1 MTKADKEGQ
10 RKAPILRFKG
20 FTDDWEQRKLNDFGT
35 FHKGKGFSKNDVS
48 SLNGTPVILYGMLY
62 TDFKTHYSVNNISSY
77 INEFNKENTIFSS
90 GNEIIFP
97 SSGETAVDIARS
109 AAVQDSGIIIGGD
122 LIILK
127 INSNTELKFIP
138 LIFLNQKY
146 KRKIASLAQGKSIVH
161 IHANDLKDLE
171 IFIPQ
176 KSEQI
181 KISNLI
187 DYIEKLLTLYER
199 KFKLLSQVK
208 KYFLDNLFTEKEYP
222 NLRFKGFTD
231 AWEQRKLE
239 NLSEHKSGTSIEKY
253 FSSDGLYKVI
263 SIGSYGVNNEY
274 IDQGIR
280 AVKNKTTESKLVRNG
295 QLTMVLN
302 DKTANGNLI
311 GRCLLI
317 SKDNEFIVNQRTEI
331 IIPGPDLNENYAYY
345 YLNGPF
351 RNEVKK
357 IAQGGTQ
364 IYVNYSSVKRQKINY
379 PIKDEQI
386 KISKLLKIIK
396 NLIILYENKQ
406 QHLTEIKNTLLNTMF
421 I

>member
-20 FTDDWEQRKLNDFGT
+20 FTND
-35 FHKGKGFSKNDVS
+35 
-48 SLNGTPVILYGMLY
+48 
-62 TDFKTHYSVNNISSY
+62 
-77 INEFNKENTIFSS
+77 
-90 GNEIIFP
+90 
-97 SSGETAVDIARS
+97 
-109 AAVQDSGIIIGGD
+109 
-122 LIILK
+122 
-127 INSNTELKFIP
+127 
-138 LIFLNQKY
+138 
-146 KRKIASLAQGKSIVH
+146 
-161 IHANDLKDLE
+161 
-171 IFIPQ
+171 
-176 KSEQI
+176 
-181 KISNLI
+181 
-187 DYIEKLLTLYER
+187 
-199 KFKLLSQVK
+199 
-208 KYFLDNLFTEKEYP
+208 
-222 NLRFKGFTD
+222 
-231 AWEQRKLE
+231 WEQRKLE
-239 NLSEHKSGTSIEKY
+239 NLSEHKGGTSIEKY

-263 SIGSYGVNNEY
+263 SIGSYGLNNEY

-280 AVKNKTTESKLVRNG
+280 AVKNKTTESKLVRSG

-351 RNEVKK
+351 RNKVKK

-379 PIKDEQI
+379 PIKNEQI

-396 NLIILYENKQ
+396 SLITLYERKLKLLSRVKKYFLDNLFAKKEYPNLRFKGFTDAWKQRKLSSILIERKDLSTESKEFPLSSFIQEKGVVPKSQRYDRSFLVKDSSKKYKVTKFGDFIYSSNNLDTGSIGLNSYGNAVISPVYSVFSSKNLNVLETNFVNLLFQQNFYKNKMLRFRQ
-406 QHLTEIKNTLLNTMF
+406 GVMYGQLKIKEDDFLKIRVNVPSQTEIKNITNLFSKIELYATLLENKKKQLVQIKSILLNTMF

>member
-1 MTKADKEGQ
+1 MTKASKEGQ

-20 FTDDWEQRKLNDFGT
+20 FTDAWEQRQLREI
-35 FHKGKGFSKNDVS
+35 S
-48 SLNGTPVILYGMLY
+48 SSTIGGGTPKSSNKKFWNGNIPWIQSSDL
-62 TDFKTHYSVNNISSY
+62 VNGDIWNIT
-77 INEFNKENTIFSS
+77 IKKHITLDAVEN
-90 GNEIIFP
+90 
-97 SSGETAVDIARS
+97 S
-109 AAVQDSGIIIGGD
+109 AAKIISANSIAVVTRVAVGKLVYMPLEYATSQDFISFQNLSGDHSFFMYLVSKVMHKVKGSLQGTSIKGISKGELLKKKVIYTLNIKEQKKIGT
-122 LIILK
+122 LLK
-127 INSNTELKFIP
+127 
-138 LIFLNQKY
+138 
-146 KRKIASLAQGKSIVH
+146 SLDTI
-161 IHANDLKDLE
+161 
-171 IFIPQ
+171 
-176 KSEQI
+176 
-181 KISNLI
+181 
-187 DYIEKLLTLYER
+187 LTLYDR
-199 KFKLLSQVK
+199 KLKLLSQVK
-208 KYFLDNLFTEKEYP
+208 KYFLDNLFAKKEYP

-231 AWEQRKLE
+231 AWEQQKLE
-239 NLSEHKSGTSIEKY
+239 NLSEHKGGTSIEKY

-263 SIGSYGVNNEY
+263 SIGSYGLNNEY

-280 AVKNKTTESKLVRNG
+280 AVKNKTTESKLVRSG

-351 RNEVKK
+351 RNKVKK

-379 PIKDEQI
+379 PIKNEQI

-396 NLIILYENKQ
+396 SLITLYENKQ
-406 QHLTEIKNTLLNTMF
+406 HHLTEIKKTLLNTMF

>member
-20 FTDDWEQRKLNDFGT
+20 FTNDWEQRQLREI
-35 FHKGKGFSKNDVS
+35 S
-48 SLNGTPVILYGMLY
+48 SSTIGGGTPKSSNKKFWNGNIPWIQSSDL
-62 TDFKTHYSVNNISSY
+62 VNGDIWNI
-77 INEFNKENTIFSS
+77 IIKKHITLDAVEN
-90 GNEIIFP
+90 
-97 SSGETAVDIARS
+97 S
-109 AAVQDSGIIIGGD
+109 AAKIISANSIAVVTRVAVGKLVYMPLEYATSQDFISFQNLSGDHSFFMYLVSKVMHKVKGSLQGTSIKGISKGELLKKKVIYTLNIKEQKKIGT
-122 LIILK
+122 LLK
-127 INSNTELKFIP
+127 
-138 LIFLNQKY
+138 
-146 KRKIASLAQGKSIVH
+146 SLDTI
-161 IHANDLKDLE
+161 
-171 IFIPQ
+171 
-176 KSEQI
+176 
-181 KISNLI
+181 
-187 DYIEKLLTLYER
+187 LTLYDR
-199 KFKLLSQVK
+199 KLKLLSQVK
-208 KYFLDNLFTEKEYP
+208 KYFLDNLFAKKEYP

-239 NLSEHKSGTSIEKY
+239 NLSEHKGGTSIEKY

-263 SIGSYGVNNEY
+263 SIGSYGLNNEY

-280 AVKNKTTESKLVRNG
+280 AVKNKTTESKLVRSG

-351 RNEVKK
+351 RNKVKK

-379 PIKDEQI
+379 PIKNEQI

-396 NLIILYENKQ
+396 SLITLYENKQ
-406 QHLTEIKNTLLNTMF
+406 HHLTEIKKTLLNTMF

>member
-20 FTDDWEQRKLNDFGT
+20 FTND
-35 FHKGKGFSKNDVS
+35 
-48 SLNGTPVILYGMLY
+48 
-62 TDFKTHYSVNNISSY
+62 
-77 INEFNKENTIFSS
+77 
-90 GNEIIFP
+90 
-97 SSGETAVDIARS
+97 
-109 AAVQDSGIIIGGD
+109 
-122 LIILK
+122 
-127 INSNTELKFIP
+127 
-138 LIFLNQKY
+138 
-146 KRKIASLAQGKSIVH
+146 
-161 IHANDLKDLE
+161 
-171 IFIPQ
+171 
-176 KSEQI
+176 
-181 KISNLI
+181 
-187 DYIEKLLTLYER
+187 
-199 KFKLLSQVK
+199 
-208 KYFLDNLFTEKEYP
+208 
-222 NLRFKGFTD
+222 
-231 AWEQRKLE
+231 WEQRKLE

-263 SIGSYGVNNEY
+263 SIGSYGLNNEY

-280 AVKNKTTESKLVRNG
+280 AVKNKTTESKLVRSG

-317 SKDNEFIVNQRTEI
+317 STDNEFIVNQRTEI
-331 IIPGPDLNENYAYY
+331 IIPGPDLNGNYAYY

-351 RNEVKK
+351 RSKVKR

-364 IYVNYSSVKRQKINY
+364 IYVNYSSVKKQKINY

-396 NLIILYENKQ
+396 KLITLYERKKELLKKFQQGFSDILFKKNPKECVSLGDYFYFNKGKNIGNKDLINNGKYYAIVYGELYTTYNYVISKVFSKTSIKGFKGRKNDLLFPSSSTVPFGTATCSALEIDNIELGNDIIVARPKNTNELDSAFISYQINSKRKILYPIISGTTITHMYSKDLSKIRIWLPNITTQ
-406 QHLTEIKNTLLNTMF
+406 NYISNILQRISHLNILVDKKVNILKEIKKEFLNTMF

>member
-1 MTKADKEGQ
+1 MATFINGRAYKQNELLDSGKYKVLRVGNFYTNDSWYYSNLELADKYYIDKGDLVYTWSATFGPHIWNGEKVIYHYHIWKIELSKFLDRYFTLQ
-10 RKAPILRFKG
+10 ILEADKAKLLANTNGSTMIHVTKKG
-20 FTDDWEQRKLNDFGT
+20 MESKVISLPTIEEQKQIGLYLTEFDTLIALYDRKL
-35 FHKGKGFSKNDVS
+35 
-48 SLNGTPVILYGMLY
+48 
-62 TDFKTHYSVNNISSY
+62 
-77 INEFNKENTIFSS
+77 
-90 GNEIIFP
+90 
-97 SSGETAVDIARS
+97 
-109 AAVQDSGIIIGGD
+109 
-122 LIILK
+122 
-127 INSNTELKFIP
+127 
-138 LIFLNQKY
+138 
-146 KRKIASLAQGKSIVH
+146 
-161 IHANDLKDLE
+161 
-171 IFIPQ
+171 
-176 KSEQI
+176 
-181 KISNLI
+181 
-187 DYIEKLLTLYER
+187 
-199 KFKLLSQVK
+199 KLLSQVK
-208 KYFLDNLFTEKEYP
+208 KYFLDNLFAKKEYP

-239 NLSEHKSGTSIEKY
+239 NLSEHKGGTSIEKY

-263 SIGSYGVNNEY
+263 SIGSYGLNNEY

-280 AVKNKTTESKLVRNG
+280 AVKNKTTESKLVRSG

-351 RNEVKK
+351 RNKVKK

-379 PIKDEQI
+379 PIKNEQI

-396 NLIILYENKQ
+396 SLITLYENKQ
-406 QHLTEIKNTLLNTMF
+406 HHLTEIKKTLLNTMF

>member
-1 MTKADKEGQ
+1 MEVLNN
-10 RKAPILRFKG
+10 PIL
-20 FTDDWEQRKLNDFGT
+20 
-35 FHKGKGFSKNDVS
+35 KNIDLTNKVE
-48 SLNGTPVILYGMLY
+48 I
-62 TDFKTHYSVNNISSY
+62 
-77 INEFNKENTIFSS
+77 KENEHQNKVKRNDILFNTSSETPEEVATSTVVDVNQSNLYLNSFCFGFRPNVKFSNYYI
-90 GNEIIFP
+90 GYYL
-97 SSGETAVDIARS
+97 RS
-109 AAVQDSGIIIGGD
+109 NHFRNRV
-122 LIILK
+122 
-127 INSNTELKFIP
+127 FC
-138 LIFLNQKY
+138 
-146 KRKIASLAQGKSIVH
+146 LAQGISRYNISKKSLIK
-161 IHANDLKDLE
+161 LKLSLPKLE
-171 IFIPQ
+171 EQDKIGKIFNQ
-176 KSEQI
+176 VE
-181 KISNLI
+181 L
-187 DYIEKLLTLYER
+187 LLTLYDR
-199 KFKLLSQVK
+199 KLKLLSQVK
-208 KYFLDNLFTEKEYP
+208 KYFLDNLFAEKEYP

-263 SIGSYGVNNEY
+263 SIGSYGLNNEY

-280 AVKNKTTESKLVRNG
+280 AVKNKTTESKLVRSG

-317 SKDNEFIVNQRTEI
+317 STDNEFIVNQRTEI
-331 IIPGPDLNENYAYY
+331 IIPGPDLNGNYAYY

-351 RNEVKK
+351 RSKVKR

-364 IYVNYSSVKRQKINY
+364 IYVNYSSVKKQKINY

-396 NLIILYENKQ
+396 KLITLYENKQ
-406 QHLTEIKNTLLNTMF
+406 QHLTKIKKTLLNTMF

>member
-10 RKAPILRFKG
+10 RKTPILRFKG
-20 FTDDWEQRKLNDFGT
+20 FTDDWEQRKLGKVAT
-35 FHKGKGFSKNDVS
+35 FI
-48 SLNGTPVILYGMLY
+48 NGRAY
-62 TDFKTHYSVNNISSY
+62 KQ
-77 INEFNKENTIFSS
+77 NELL
-90 GNEIIFP
+90 
-97 SSGETAVDIARS
+97 
-109 AAVQDSGIIIGGD
+109 DSGKYKVLRVGNFYTNDSWYYSNLELADKYYIDKGD
-122 LIILK
+122 LVYTWSATFGPHIWDGEKVIYHYHIWKIELSKFLDRDFTLQILEADK
-127 INSNTELKFIP
+127 
-138 LIFLNQKY
+138 
-146 KRKIASLAQGKSIVH
+146 A
-161 IHANDLKDLE
+161 
-171 IFIPQ
+171 
-176 KSEQI
+176 
-181 KISNLI
+181 
-187 DYIEKLLTLYER
+187 KLLANTNGSTMIHVTKKDMESKVISLPIIEEQKQIGLYLTKFDTLIALYDR
-199 KFKLLSQVK
+199 KLKLLSQVK
-208 KYFLDNLFTEKEYP
+208 KYFLDNLFAKKEYP

-239 NLSEHKSGTSIEKY
+239 NLSEHKGGTSIEKY

-263 SIGSYGVNNEY
+263 SIGSYGLNNEY

-280 AVKNKTTESKLVRNG
+280 AVKNKTTESKLVRSG

-351 RNEVKK
+351 RNKVKK

-379 PIKDEQI
+379 PIKNEQI

-396 NLIILYENKQ
+396 SLITLYENKQ
-406 QHLTEIKNTLLNTMF
+406 HHLTEIKKTLLNTMF

>member
-1 MTKADKEGQ
+1 MKNND
-10 RKAPILRFKG
+10 ILFSNINSLEHIGKVAFVQHLSLDVIHGMNLLNIRINEKSISSKFIYYQLLIMKYNNLFKKIAKPAVNQASIAISELKKLVIKVPAVN
-20 FTDDWEQRKLNDFGT
+20 EQCKIQALLTCLEKIITLYDRKL
-35 FHKGKGFSKNDVS
+35 
-48 SLNGTPVILYGMLY
+48 
-62 TDFKTHYSVNNISSY
+62 
-77 INEFNKENTIFSS
+77 
-90 GNEIIFP
+90 
-97 SSGETAVDIARS
+97 
-109 AAVQDSGIIIGGD
+109 
-122 LIILK
+122 
-127 INSNTELKFIP
+127 
-138 LIFLNQKY
+138 
-146 KRKIASLAQGKSIVH
+146 
-161 IHANDLKDLE
+161 
-171 IFIPQ
+171 
-176 KSEQI
+176 
-181 KISNLI
+181 
-187 DYIEKLLTLYER
+187 
-199 KFKLLSQVK
+199 KLLSQVK
-208 KYFLDNLFTEKEYP
+208 KYFLDNLFAKKEYP

-239 NLSEHKSGTSIEKY
+239 NLSEHKGGTSIEKY

-263 SIGSYGVNNEY
+263 SIGSYGLNNEY

-280 AVKNKTTESKLVRNG
+280 AVKNKTTESKLVRSG

-351 RNEVKK
+351 RNKVKK

-379 PIKDEQI
+379 PIKNEQI

-396 NLIILYENKQ
+396 SLITLYENKQ
-406 QHLTEIKNTLLNTMF
+406 HHLTEIKKTLLNTMF

>member
-1 MTKADKEGQ
+1 
-10 RKAPILRFKG
+10 
-20 FTDDWEQRKLNDFGT
+20 
-35 FHKGKGFSKNDVS
+35 
-48 SLNGTPVILYGMLY
+48 ML
-62 TDFKTHYSVNNISSY
+62 SVNKSLSENDAIGIGRKGTIDKPQFLKSPFWTVDTLFFLTLKHMNDLNFLYYKFQNINWKKYDESTGVPSLT
-77 INEFNKENTIFSS
+77 KNTI
-90 GNEIIFP
+90 N
-97 SSGETAVDIARS
+97 
-109 AAVQDSGIIIGGD
+109 
-122 LIILK
+122 K
-127 INSNTELKFIP
+127 
-138 LIFLNQKY
+138 
-146 KRKIASLAQGKSIVH
+146 
-161 IHANDLKDLE
+161 
-171 IFIPQ
+171 
-176 KSEQI
+176 I
-181 KISNLI
+181 KISIPKLDEQSKVKQLFTFLDNL
-187 DYIEKLLTLYER
+187 LALYER
-199 KFKLLSQVK
+199 KLKLLSQVK
-208 KYFLDNLFTEKEYP
+208 KYFLDNLFAEKEYP

-280 AVKNKTTESKLVRNG
+280 AVKNKTTESKLVRSG

-317 SKDNEFIVNQRTEI
+317 STDNEFIVNQRTEI

-351 RNEVKK
+351 RNKVKK

-379 PIKDEQI
+379 PIKNEQI

-396 NLIILYENKQ
+396 SLITLYENKQ
-406 QHLTEIKNTLLNTMF
+406 HHLTEIKKTLLNTMF

>member
-1 MTKADKEGQ
+1 MIITSRNEN
-10 RKAPILRFKG
+10 
-20 FTDDWEQRKLNDFGT
+20 WEQRQLGKLVELITKGTTPRKYDGNINFIKVENIKEMSINPKVKISESEHLGKLKRSVLKENDILFSIAGSL
-35 FHKGKGFSKNDVS
+35 GKVGLVDS
-48 SLNGTPVILYGMLY
+48 TILPANTNQALAIIRLTENKDIEY
-62 TDFKTHYSVNNISSY
+62 SY
-77 INEFNKENTIFSS
+77 IFSYLKSNYIQHFIRRLPSVGAQPNLSLKQINELVIK
-90 GNEIIFP
+90 FP
-97 SSGETAVDIARS
+97 
-109 AAVQDSGIIIGGD
+109 
-122 LIILK
+122 
-127 INSNTELKFIP
+127 N
-138 LIFLNQKY
+138 Y
-146 KRKIASLAQGKSIVH
+146 C
-161 IHANDLKDLE
+161 
-171 IFIPQ
+171 
-176 KSEQI
+176 EQQ
-181 KISNLI
+181 KISNML
-187 DYIEKLLTLYER
+187 DKLNNILTLYER
-199 KFKLLSQVK
+199 KLKLLSQVK
-208 KYFLDNLFTEKEYP
+208 KYFLDNLFAEKEYP

-280 AVKNKTTESKLVRNG
+280 AVKNKATESKLVRNG

-351 RNEVKK
+351 RNKVKK